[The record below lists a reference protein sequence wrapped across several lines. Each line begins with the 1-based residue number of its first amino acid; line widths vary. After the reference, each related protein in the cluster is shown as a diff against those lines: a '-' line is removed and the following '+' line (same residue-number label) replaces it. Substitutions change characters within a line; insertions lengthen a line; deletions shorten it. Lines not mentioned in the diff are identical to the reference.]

1 MGGNLINY
9 PEDIGTNT
17 AALLLI
23 KILLYSVISMP
34 EVRFMGQHFELLP
47 DDAIELT

>member
-17 AALLLI
+17 AMLLLI
-23 KILLYSVISMP
+23 RIFLNSVISTLGAH
-34 EVRFMGQHFELLP
+34 FMSLDLINFYLMTTLK
-47 DDAIELT
+47 